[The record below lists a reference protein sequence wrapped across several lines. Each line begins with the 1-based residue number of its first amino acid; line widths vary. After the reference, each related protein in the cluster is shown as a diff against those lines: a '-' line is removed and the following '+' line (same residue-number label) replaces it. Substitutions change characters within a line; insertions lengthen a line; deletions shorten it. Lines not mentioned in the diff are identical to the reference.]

1 MTIVIF
7 KLTSVRAEI
16 FGCFFGGCATQK
28 TSFRPNP
35 NGGQIRYN
43 LPMRIEFYGT
53 MRNLTNRTA
62 ADLDERQITSV
73 NQVFEWLYQE
83 FPQIRIELLDQEGR
97 LASQIPVYV
106 NGRNPRLRLNGLDEP
121 LQSEDVVCLFSPIS
135 SGKINVEVL
144 KQASQKN

>member
-1 MTIVIF
+1 
-7 KLTSVRAEI
+7 
-16 FGCFFGGCATQK
+16 
-28 TSFRPNP
+28 
-35 NGGQIRYN
+35 
-43 LPMRIEFYGT
+43 MRIEFYGT

-83 FPQIRIELLDQEGR
+83 FPQIRIELIDQEGR

-106 NGRNPRLRLNGLDEP
+106 NGRNPRLRLHGLDEP

-144 KQASQKN
+144 KQANQKN